1 MLTTREL
8 DTDKVNSPGKFAHI
22 VINTPQILALK
33 DWYAQ
38 VLGMRVVSENDL
50 LCFLTYDNEHHRL
63 ALVNNP
69 KLKQQPEKTAGINH
83 FAYTLADLG
92 SLLSSYMR
100 LKKAD
105 ILPWWC
111 INHGPTTSMYYHD
124 PDGNGVELQVDNF
137 DDEGGMQ
144 WMLSDRFKEN
154 PLGIEFDP
162 ETLVNKYKSGV
173 AIEELLKQG
182 SAPKPIQQETTIK

>member
-33 DWYAQ
+33 NWYTQ

-69 KLKQQPEKTAGINH
+69 KLKQRPEKTAGINH
-83 FAYTLADLG
+83 FAYTLSDLG

-137 DDEGGMQ
+137 DAEGGMQ

-162 ETLVNKYKSGV
+162 EILVNKYKSGV
-173 AIEELLKQG
+173 AIAELLEQG
-182 SAPKPIQQETTIK
+182 SAPKPTQQETTTK